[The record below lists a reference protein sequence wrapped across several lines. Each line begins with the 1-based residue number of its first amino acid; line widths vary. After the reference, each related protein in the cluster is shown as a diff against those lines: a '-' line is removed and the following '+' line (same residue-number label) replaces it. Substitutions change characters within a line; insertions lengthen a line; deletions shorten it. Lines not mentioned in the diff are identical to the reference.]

1 MKCAT
6 SHNNEYVSHQ
16 GERRTENH
24 WHSRP
29 ETHPLCYLDD

>member
-1 MKCAT
+1 MNCLAVTTFK
-6 SHNNEYVSHQ
+6 NVSHQ

-29 ETHPLCYLDD
+29 EPYLVCY